1 MSNYT
6 MEVQTANTENKQRG
20 QFFNNEAYADW
31 VKPSLVF
38 TPGTLSEHL
47 KKTKI
52 SAAWCHGFEVFEE
65 LEPGA
70 NLPRLNMIT
79 CLISQAAWVW
89 IPALPFSGSMTWLFY
104 WTYLC
109 FIFHFR
115 SMWSSPQKIGLLWK
129 LSVWHIKCLTHVR
142 SCYHTVA
149 FSD

>member
-1 MSNYT
+1 MKHMQIGS
-6 MEVQTANTENKQRG
+6 
-20 QFFNNEAYADW
+20 
-31 VKPSLVF
+31 SLLYF
-38 TPGTLSEHL
+38 SHQELTLSEHL

-52 SAAWCHGFEVFEE
+52 SAAWCHGFAVFEE

-70 NLPRLNMIT
+70 NLPGLNMIT

-104 WTYLC
+104 WTYLG

-129 LSVWHIKCLTHVR
+129 LRVWHIKCLTHVG
-142 SCYHTVA
+142 SCYYIVA
-149 FSD
+149 FLDQLHSTLYDVRWLKTTNGS